1 MMTAVQTRHT
11 GGKKMMKTILK
22 SSMVSL
28 IVLLFSTGLLFAAD
42 PVKIGVVFT
51 LNGPAAAAGT
61 YQKAGAEIGADRINA
76 EGGILKRPVKLFIED
91 GANDPA
97 QSVSAAEKLVTR
109 EKIDVI
115 IAAWGSSP
123 TLAVSASVTK
133 KYGVPHVVDTA
144 SSGKVTKLEG
154 KRPNPWLFRI
164 SPTSQMEAEGVE
176 KFLPKL
182 GFTKVA
188 FMPVNNDWGRG
199 AAQEFSKVVGRTGGS
214 VVATEI
220 INADATDF
228 LTQLTKIKNAG
239 ADSIVVTTD
248 QAQISL
254 ILKQYKQL
262 GMTQKILTTGGGI
275 VPEGLVQLAGAEAA
289 EGVNIITFF
298 APWYPEMTKVPQEA
312 KWFADEYLKR
322 GGPPKGFGECFRGYD
337 AMKAIKAALEIAKT
351 TDKNKVREAFQKV
364 DTWALSGR
372 IKFDKFGQSYPTI
385 LVVQVKEGKPSI
397 PDFMKK

>member
-1 MMTAVQTRHT
+1 MGKRAIQLALILSLFFLL
-11 GGKKMMKTILK
+11 GGPA
-22 SSMVSL
+22 
-28 IVLLFSTGLLFAAD
+28 FGAE
-42 PVKIGVVFT
+42 PVKVGVVYPLT
-51 LNGPAAAAGT
+51 GPIAAAGS
-61 YQKAGAEIGADRINA
+61 YQKAGVEMGRDKINA
-76 EGGILKRPVKLFIED
+76 EGGILGRPVRLFIED

-109 EKIDVI
+109 DKVDVM

-144 SSGKVTKLEG
+144 SSVKVTLLEG

-164 SPTSQMEAEGVE
+164 SPTSRMEAEGIE
-176 KFLPKL
+176 KYLVSKM

-188 FMPVNNDWGRG
+188 FLCVNNDWGRG
-199 AAQEFSKVVGRTGGS
+199 AAEEFGNVVKRTGGS
-214 VVATEI
+214 VVTTEI

-228 LTQLTKIKNAG
+228 LTQLTKIKSSEAN
-239 ADSIVVTTD
+239 SIIVTTD

-275 VPEGLVQLAGAEAA
+275 VPEGLILLSGPEAA

-298 APWYPEMTKVPQEA
+298 APWFPELTKVPQEA
-312 KWFADEYLKR
+312 KWFAEEYLKR
-322 GGPPKGFGECFRGYD
+322 GNAAKGFGECFRGYD
-337 AMKAIKAALEIAKT
+337 GMKAIKAALEIAKT
-351 TDKNKVREAFQKV
+351 TDKEKVREAFHKV
-364 DTWALSGR
+364 DTQGLSGR
-372 IKFDKFGQSYPTI
+372 IKFDDFGQSSPKI
-385 LVVQVKEGKPSI
+385 LIVQVKNGKPFI
-397 PDFMKK
+397 PDFMKP

>member
-1 MMTAVQTRHT
+1 MEKRAIWSVV
-11 GGKKMMKTILK
+11 I
-22 SSMVSL
+22 VSL
-28 IVLLFSTGLLFAAD
+28 IFLFSGIALGAD
-42 PVKIGVVFT
+42 PVKIGVVYPLT
-51 LNGPAAAAGT
+51 GPIAAAGS
-61 YQKAGAEIGADRINA
+61 YQKAGVEMARDKINA
-76 EGGILKRPVKLFIED
+76 EGGILGKPFTLFIED

-109 EKIDVI
+109 DKVDAM

-144 SSGKVTKLEG
+144 SSVKVTLLEG

-164 SPTSQMEAEGVE
+164 SPTSRMEAQGVE
-176 KFLPKL
+176 KFLVSRM

-188 FMPVNNDWGRG
+188 FMSVNNDWGRG
-199 AAQEFSKVVGRTGGS
+199 VAEEFATVVKRTGGS
-214 VVATEI
+214 VVTTEI

-228 LTQLTKIKNAG
+228 LTQLTKIKGSEAN
-239 ADSIVVTTD
+239 SIIVTTD
-248 QAQISL
+248 QSQISL

-275 VPEGLVQLAGAEAA
+275 VPEGLILLSGPEAA

-298 APWYPEMTKVPQEA
+298 TPWFPELTKVPKEA

-322 GGPPKGFGECFRGYD
+322 GNAAKGFGECFRGYD
-337 AMKAIKAALEIAKT
+337 GMKAIKAAFEIAKT
-351 TDKNKVREAFQKV
+351 TDKEKVREAFYKV
-364 DTWALSGR
+364 DTWGLSGH
-372 IKFDKFGQSYPTI
+372 IKFDEFGQSSPMI
-385 LVVQVKEGKPSI
+385 LVVQVKNGKPFI
-397 PDFMKK
+397 PDFMKP